1 MIRTLALS
9 ALFAL
14 VVSPAFA
21 QDTPPAPQP
30 EPETTETGGL
40 KVGDDAPDFSPR
52 NWINP
57 PTWESFAELR
67 GDVILLKAWGIN

>member
-1 MIRTLALS
+1 MIRTFALS
-9 ALFAL
+9 ALIAL
-14 VVSPAFA
+14 AAAPVFA
-21 QDTPPAPQP
+21 QDTPPAA
-30 EPETTETGGL
+30 ETTEESGL

>member
-1 MIRTLALS
+1 MLRTFALS
-9 ALFAL
+9 VLIALAAAP
-14 VVSPAFA
+14 VFA
-21 QDTPPAPQP
+21 QDAPAP
-30 EPETTETGGL
+30 ETAETGGL